1 MEYPSKND
9 FFIKFKALF
18 SEKERFMDYV
28 LVETSKNFKTATRV
42 SPDKLLGMKL
52 TDIVLEIDEP
62 ILALKE
68 FHYHMLPKTRRKF
81 DHYIKEENRQY
92 AVSMFSDEKDYLL
105 MVYTDIS
112 NIKNAI
118 NHNDEEEE
126 ELLKQT
132 V

>member
-28 LVETSKNFKTATRV
+28 LIEASRNFKTATGV
-42 SPDKLLGMKL
+42 SPDNLLGMKL
-52 TDIVLEIDEP
+52 TDIVLEIDNP
-62 ILALKE
+62 ILSLKD

-81 DHYIKEENRQY
+81 DHYVKEDNRLY
-92 AVSMFSDEKDYLL
+92 TVSIFSDERDYLL

-112 NIKNAI
+112 NIKN
-118 NHNDEEEE
+118 EEISIDIEG
-126 ELLKQT
+126 LLKKT